1 LPGLSDISAPITSAE
16 LHKPEAI
23 NANAE
28 ETAFVPELQRLSM
41 RKETLGRIPSISE
54 MIVELYWSDAQ
65 LEKKRAS
72 ISFEEMLF
80 SLISCMAGSQA
91 NSNKDIAD
99 SLVKADVAHEEI
111 ATLRILEGGYHLL
124 K

>member
-1 LPGLSDISAPITSAE
+1 

-28 ETAFVPELQRLSM
+28 ATALVPELHRLSM

-54 MIVELYWSDAQ
+54 IIVELYWSDAQ

-72 ISFEEMLF
+72 ISFGEMLL
-80 SLISCMAGSQA
+80 SLINREAGSQA

-99 SLVKADVAHEEI
+99 ALVKAEVAHEDI
-111 ATLRILEGGYHLL
+111 ATLLILESR
-124 K
+124 